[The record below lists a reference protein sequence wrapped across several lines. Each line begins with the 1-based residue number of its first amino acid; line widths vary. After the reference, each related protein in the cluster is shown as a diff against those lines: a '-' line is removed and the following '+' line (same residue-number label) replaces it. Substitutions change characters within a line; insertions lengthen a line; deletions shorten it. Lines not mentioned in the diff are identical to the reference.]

1 MFLCN
6 SFCFLN
12 KIPSAFLS
20 KKEQI
25 YYLDCLLRV
34 FRKMDV
40 QIEYNLSCL
49 ISIFMYCKNM
59 RGLIIL
65 KNKRIYIGGVQ
76 V

>member
-1 MFLCN
+1 MFLCD

-12 KIPSAFLS
+12 KISSAFLS
-20 KKEQI
+20 KEEQI

-34 FRKMDV
+34 FLKMDV
-40 QIEYNLSCL
+40 QIECNLSCL
-49 ISIFMYCKNM
+49 ISIFMYCQNM
-59 RGLIIL
+59 KGLIIL